1 MFTTNSIH
9 NYDMMNTKY
18 MTIPVMLFLIFGLGN
33 AFALTEYQPV
43 IFVGNMSQIY
53 SQMPTFHGYTQEFL
67 ASIAITQIC
76 KDASQ
81 DGVKLDYCK

>member
-1 MFTTNSIH
+1 MFTTNSVY

-18 MTIPVMLFLIFGLGN
+18 MAIPAMLFLIFGLGN

-53 SQMPTFHGYTQEFL
+53 SQMPAFHGYTQEFL
-67 ASIAITQIC
+67 ASTAIMQIC
-76 KDASQ
+76 NDASQ